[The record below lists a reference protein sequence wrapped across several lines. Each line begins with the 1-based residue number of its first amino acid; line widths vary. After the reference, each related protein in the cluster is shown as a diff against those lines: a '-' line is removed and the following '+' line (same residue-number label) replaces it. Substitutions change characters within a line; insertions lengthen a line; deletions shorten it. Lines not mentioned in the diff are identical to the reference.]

1 MISDIN
7 PFKIIDNLYFVGSY
21 RASCHMIATSKG
33 LILIDT
39 GYPGDGEALKES
51 IEALGFYVKDVKIII
66 HSHGHY
72 DHSGATAE
80 IVKMSGAKT
89 YLNFNDKKYIK
100 DFEIDFDIKD
110 GDVIRLGETEIKAL
124 HTPGHTEGTISLFFN
139 VKENEKTY
147 RVGTFGGAGTNQLKK
162 AFMRAKSVNY
172 LYRGEFYKSIERL
185 KGERVDLFIG
195 NHSWQNDTKGKAEL
209 IGKSELNP
217 FLDSS
222 AFSKFLDKLK
232 NNLDRVIEQDEKTD
246 FVNYAHRGASQY
258 RPENTMISFRLG
270 LEQGA
275 NGIETDVH
283 ITKDGVA
290 VLFHDHTIDR
300 VTNGKGNV
308 TDYTYDELLGFDV
321 IKDEYKAKIPT
332 LREFLDE
339 FADRDI
345 TFAIELKQLG
355 AAEAVIDML
364 REYDL
369 AQKTVITSFNYDELK
384 RAAAYGKE
392 FRFGYLTS
400 NVSQEHILEMIEDKI
415 SEICPKASLVM
426 EDPNRVANWHKLGFN
441 VRVWGV
447 SNEEIMRS
455 ALDAGVDGMT
465 VNFPDK
471 LSTLLKER
479 DL

>member
-1 MISDIN
+1 MISDIK
-7 PFKIIDNLYFVGSY
+7 PFKMIDNLYFVGSY
-21 RASCHMIATSKG
+21 RASCHMLATSKG

-51 IEALGFYVKDVKIII
+51 IEALGFSVKDVKIII

-110 GDVIRLGETEIKAL
+110 GDVIRLGKTEIKAL
-124 HTPGHTEGTISLFFN
+124 HTPGHTEGTVSLFFD

-147 RVGTFGGAGTNQLKK
+147 RAGTFGGAGTNQLKK
-162 AFMRAKSVNY
+162 AFMRAESVNY

-308 TDYTYDELLGFDV
+308 TG
-321 IKDEYKAKIPT
+321 EYKAKIPT
-332 LREFLDE
+332 LRAFLDE

-355 AAEAVIDML
+355 TAEAVIDIL

-369 AQKTVITSFNYDELK
+369 AQKTVITSFDYDELK

-392 FRFGYLTS
+392 FRFGHLTS
-400 NVSQEHILEMIEDKI
+400 DVSEAHTLELIADKI
-415 SEICPKASLVM
+415 SEICPKAALVV
-426 EDPNRVANWHKLGFN
+426 EDPDLVAKWHKLGLN
-441 VRVWGV
+441 VRAWGV
-447 SNEEIMRS
+447 SNENMS
-455 ALDAGVDGMT
+455 GVLDAGVDGMT

-479 DL
+479 GF